1 MSKRRV
7 EFQGDVHLVG
17 PLAEFTICGVAED
30 AEHSEAIR
38 RCAGS
43 QPNSGQLHANNAC
56 GSFGTAATCRRGDT
70 MSDRPRTQPG

>member
-30 AEHSEAIR
+30 AEHSER
-38 RCAGS
+38 DQTLRW
-43 QPNSGQLHANNAC
+43 QPTKQR
-56 GSFGTAATCRRGDT
+56 TVTCKQCVRFIWYCRNVPT
-70 MSDRPRTQPG
+70 R